1 MTNSEIRL
9 ILMVLI
15 AVGFIAGC
23 YAGAMAILYVE
34 RRFAEVGNEA
44 EMYVN
49 SNGGSNAG
57 Q

>member
-23 YAGAMAILYVE
+23 YAGSMAILYLE
-34 RRFAEVGNEA
+34 RRFADVGDEAQAFLASEV
-44 EMYVN
+44 
-49 SNGGSNAG
+49 SNG
-57 Q
+57 

>member
-1 MTNSEIRL
+1 
-9 ILMVLI
+9 MVLI

-23 YAGAMAILYVE
+23 YAGAMAILFVE

-44 EMYVN
+44 EAFLTEVN
-49 SNGGSNAG
+49 NAG